1 MQGVLWVMSEQRKR
15 ILIVEDSESDAKLMT
30 ASLEPEGYETRVEDN
45 GNTAPDAF
53 SEFNPDL
60 VILDIMLQEGP
71 DGFELCRQFRSRGD
85 VPIIIVSAKSEEV
98 DAVVGLE
105 LGADD
110 YIIKPFRPREFVARV
125 RAMLRRAVFTE
136 RAEAQKKHLSFPGLE
151 IDLPTRSVIVQGEEV
166 HLTPKEF
173 DLLFKLASSPRRV
186 FTREELMEQ
195 VWGYQTP
202 GGDLRTVDTH
212 IKRLRK
218 KLEEER
224 DVAWSLSTV
233 WGVGYRF
240 DIGG

>member
-1 MQGVLWVMSEQRKR
+1 MPTDKKR
-15 ILIVEDSESDAKLMT
+15 ILVVEDNPDDAKIMVAVLD
-30 ASLEPEGYETRVEDN
+30 SEGYETRHVPTGSQCLQVFDEV
-45 GNTAPDAF
+45 APDL
-53 SEFNPDL
+53 L
-60 VILDIMLQEGP
+60 VLDILLPEGP
-71 DGFELCRQFRSRGD
+71 DGFDVCRQIRAKSD
-85 VPIIIVSAKSEEV
+85 IPIIIVTARDEEV

-136 RAEAQKKHLSFPGLE
+136 KAAAQKKHLTYPGLE
-151 IDLPTRSVIVQGEEV
+151 IDLPTRTAKVLGDEV

-173 DLLFKLASSPRRV
+173 DLLFKLTSNPRRV
-186 FTREELMEQ
+186 FTREELIEQ
-195 VWGYQTP
+195 VWGYSTP

-218 KLEEER
+218 KLQEGR